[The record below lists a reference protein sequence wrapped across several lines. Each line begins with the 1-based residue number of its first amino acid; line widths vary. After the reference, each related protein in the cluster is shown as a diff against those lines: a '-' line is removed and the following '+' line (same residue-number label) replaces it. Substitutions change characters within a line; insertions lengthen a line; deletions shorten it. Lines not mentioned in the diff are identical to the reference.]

1 MPGLHEF
8 DEYVLYSW
16 RNEQIKEQIKKN
28 KHVKRIRNK
37 IKKTNKKLEIGYS

>member
-16 RNEQIKEQIKKN
+16 RKEQIKEQTKKN
-28 KHVKRIRNK
+28 KHVKRIRDK
-37 IKKTNKKLEIGYS
+37 IKKTQIKKL

>member
-1 MPGLHEF
+1 MLSIHEF

-16 RNEQIKEQIKKN
+16 RKEQIKEQIKKN

-37 IKKTNKKLEIGYS
+37 IKKNK